1 MIPVDYSEKENKN
14 LHHFLFGAYL
24 SLFPFYIV
32 YQVLISLNIIPS
44 FLGGYISIVAVS
56 LFFPSLLVFLNL
68 MLEKNNGKFL
78 ISTIT
83 TYFAFIV
90 SLAIFSL
97 ILNGQVIIAKPFLDM
112 SLTIIYWIISI
123 AIFSKYSFQNLAY
136 QKFNFFLAFLLL
148 VFMALYSIFKGN
160 LFAFLLLFSG
170 NASASVESAATYQGI
185 GRSIFFMLLMLM
197 VQSRNIF
204 SLFLISTIALLLLFI
219 SGSRTFFAASL
230 LMLGIMTVLY
240 NPRRVLINAGI
251 LLIAFLPL
259 IAIAYN
265 YFPDFIDELSKSRIL
280 EIFKLGESASWNIRM
295 LTFLEGW
302 DIIKNNIF
310 FGNFGHSYYE
320 HTSKA
325 HNILFA
331 WSNYGFFGILLLVIA
346 LLTSLF
352 TIAILRIRE
361 NNNHINFGFALIV
374 TTIFILIFSDSPSQ
388 SFLPGA
394 AIGYTVYLSNRV
406 SKKHAR

>member
-1 MIPVDYSEKENKN
+1 MAPVDYSEKENKN

-24 SLFPFYIV
+24 LLFPFYFI
-32 YQVLISLNIIPS
+32 YQIFISLNVIPS
-44 FLGGYISIVAVS
+44 FLGGYTSIVSVS
-56 LFFPSLLVFLNL
+56 LFFPCLLVFLSL
-68 MLEKNNGKFL
+68 LVEKNNGKFL
-78 ISTIT
+78 LSTIT

-90 SLAIFSL
+90 LFAVFSL

-112 SLTIIYWIISI
+112 SFTIIYWIISI

-136 QKFNFFLAFLLL
+136 QKFNFFLAFLIL
-148 VFMALYSIFKGN
+148 VFVALYSIFKGDV
-160 LFAFLLLFSG
+160 FALLLLFSG
-170 NASASVESAATYQGI
+170 NASTSVEGASTYQGI

-197 VQSRNIF
+197 VQSRNIY
-204 SLFLISTIALLLLFI
+204 SLFLISTIALMLLFI
-219 SGSRTFFAASL
+219 SGSRTFFAATL

-240 NPRRVLINAGI
+240 NPRKVLINASI
-251 LLIAFLPL
+251 LLIAFFPL

-280 EIFKLGESASWNIRM
+280 EIFNLTQSASWNIRI

-320 HTSKA
+320 NTSKA

-331 WSNYGFFGILLLVIA
+331 WSNHGFFGFLLLVIA

-352 TIAILRIRE
+352 TIASLRISE
-361 NNNHINFGFALIV
+361 NNHHINFGFALIV
-374 TTIFILIFSDSPSQ
+374 VTIFLQIFLEAPSQ

-394 AIGYTVYLSNRV
+394 AIGYTVYLSNWV
-406 SKKHAR
+406 SKKYDC